1 MMVWNSSVYASKT
14 LLRRLLDAGF
24 GAWLWPGWG
33 LVGVWF
39 GAWFGAWLGI
49 VGMTWFW
56 PGVGVVL
63 ALLWPSFGMVLASF
77 LASVLLIVA

>member
-1 MMVWNSSVYASKT
+1 MLGW
-14 LLRRLLDAGF
+14 GF
-24 GAWLWPGWG
+24 VEGLVGALAGAWFWPGWG

-39 GAWFGAWLGI
+39 GAWFGAWLGL
-49 VGMTWFW
+49 VGMIWFW

-77 LASVLLIVA
+77 LASVLLVVA